1 LFTHEQE
8 ENSIKTTLEA
18 AIKVFTSLLHAN
30 LHHADLSHISLGGA
44 NLIDTNLGGADL
56 GAGIT

>member
-30 LHHADLSHISLGGA
+30 LHHADLSHVSLGSA
-44 NLIDTNLGGADL
+44 NLGGADL